1 MTDKLSNRF
10 YSADGWDESDM
21 GRVSDIIDEIKATEA
36 KMLALVDEL
45 SETNAQSVE
54 AQKSVTDAL
63 HDYLWGDAIYEAV
76 DDLKEAEKMAWGY

>member
-36 KMLALVDEL
+36 KMLQLVAEVCASHDEAK
-45 SETNAQSVE
+45 EGIQ
-54 AQKSVTDAL
+54 SVTDAL